1 MNELEDLKK
10 KIDHLEYDEIN
21 PMKEDI
27 NDIKVNISKYD
38 LLIKQALES
47 NKKVSDSLEV
57 LKDTMV
63 EVSRSVRDSNRINDE
78 ITKTIEELNKR
89 ISSVDNNTKKRKNVH
104 LDEVD
109 LTQMSLFDTIS
120 DNDIIDE
127 LRNVDIGN
135 LTPLDALNKLYELQN
150 KVKNRW

>member
-27 NDIKVNISKYD
+27 NEIKLSISKYD

-89 ISSVDNNTKKRKNVH
+89 ISSVDNNTK
-104 LDEVD
+104 
-109 LTQMSLFDTIS
+109 
-120 DNDIIDE
+120 
-127 LRNVDIGN
+127 
-135 LTPLDALNKLYELQN
+135 DALEKFETKITEIDNKSKLDIMLW
-150 KVKNRW
+150 VKNNWFGIVGVIGIIYTIIKNMI

>member
-27 NDIKVNISKYD
+27 NEIKVSISKYD

-89 ISSVDNNTKKRKNVH
+89 ISSVDNNTK
-104 LDEVD
+104 
-109 LTQMSLFDTIS
+109 
-120 DNDIIDE
+120 
-127 LRNVDIGN
+127 
-135 LTPLDALNKLYELQN
+135 DALEKFETKITEIDNKSKLDIMLW
-150 KVKNRW
+150 VKNNWFGIVGIIGIIYTIIKNMI

>member
-1 MNELEDLKK
+1 MDSFEELKK

-27 NDIKVNISKYD
+27 NDIKITLSNND
-38 LLIKQALES
+38 LLVKQALES

-89 ISSVDNNTKKRKNVH
+89 ISSVGIYLMINTLL
-104 LDEVD
+104 LDILLIV
-109 LTQMSLFDTIS
+109 F
-120 DNDIIDE
+120 
-127 LRNVDIGN
+127 
-135 LTPLDALNKLYELQN
+135 
-150 KVKNRW
+150 

>member
-1 MNELEDLKK
+1 MSEFEDLKK

-27 NDIKVNISKYD
+27 NEIKITLTSND
-38 LLIKQALES
+38 LLVKQALES

-89 ISSVDNNTKKRKNVH
+89 ICSVDNNTNNKFKELGDRIEEIDNKSKLDIMLWLKNNWFGLVGIIGIIYA
-104 LDEVD
+104 V
-109 LTQMSLFDTIS
+109 IS
-120 DNDIIDE
+120 TVI
-127 LRNVDIGN
+127 
-135 LTPLDALNKLYELQN
+135 K
-150 KVKNRW
+150 

>member
-27 NDIKVNISKYD
+27 NEIKVNISKYD

-89 ISSVDNNTKKRKNVH
+89 ISSVDNNTK
-104 LDEVD
+104 
-109 LTQMSLFDTIS
+109 
-120 DNDIIDE
+120 
-127 LRNVDIGN
+127 
-135 LTPLDALNKLYELQN
+135 DALEKFETKITEIDNKSKLDIMLW
-150 KVKNRW
+150 VKNNWFGIVGVIGIIYTIIKNMI

>member
-89 ISSVDNNTKKRKNVH
+89 ISSVDNNTK
-104 LDEVD
+104 
-109 LTQMSLFDTIS
+109 
-120 DNDIIDE
+120 
-127 LRNVDIGN
+127 
-135 LTPLDALNKLYELQN
+135 DALEKFETKITEIDNKSKLDIMLW
-150 KVKNRW
+150 VKNNWFGIIGVIGIIYTIIKNMI

>member
-1 MNELEDLKK
+1 MNEFEDLKK

-27 NDIKVNISKYD
+27 NEIKITLTSND

-89 ISSVDNNTKKRKNVH
+89 ISSVDENTNNTLKAFGKKIEEIDNKSKLDIMLWLKNNWFGIIGI
-104 LDEVD
+104 LGIIY
-109 LTQMSLFDTIS
+109 TI
-120 DNDIIDE
+120 I
-127 LRNVDIGN
+127 
-135 LTPLDALNKLYELQN
+135 
-150 KVKNRW
+150 KNTI

>member
-1 MNELEDLKK
+1 MGEFEDLKK

-21 PMKEDI
+21 PMKDDI
-27 NDIKVNISKYD
+27 NEIKITLTSND

-89 ISSVDNNTKKRKNVH
+89 ICSVDNNTNNKFKELGDRIEEIDNKSKLDIMLWLKNNWFGLVGIIGIIYA
-104 LDEVD
+104 V
-109 LTQMSLFDTIS
+109 IS
-120 DNDIIDE
+120 TVI
-127 LRNVDIGN
+127 
-135 LTPLDALNKLYELQN
+135 K
-150 KVKNRW
+150 

>member
-1 MNELEDLKK
+1 MYMSEFEDLKK

-27 NDIKVNISKYD
+27 NDIKLNIGRYD

-78 ITKTIEELNKR
+78 ITKTIEELNKK
-89 ISSVDNNTKKRKNVH
+89 IGSVDNNTRVALEKFETKITEIDNKSKLDIMLWIKNNWFGIVGI
-104 LDEVD
+104 LGIIY
-109 LTQMSLFDTIS
+109 TI
-120 DNDIIDE
+120 I
-127 LRNVDIGN
+127 
-135 LTPLDALNKLYELQN
+135 
-150 KVKNRW
+150 KNMI

>member
-1 MNELEDLKK
+1 MGEFEDLKK

-27 NDIKVNISKYD
+27 NEIKITLTSND

-89 ISSVDNNTKKRKNVH
+89 ICSVDNNTNNKFKELGDRIEEIDNKSKLDIMLWLKNNWFGLVGIIGIIYA
-104 LDEVD
+104 V
-109 LTQMSLFDTIS
+109 IS
-120 DNDIIDE
+120 TVI
-127 LRNVDIGN
+127 
-135 LTPLDALNKLYELQN
+135 K
-150 KVKNRW
+150 

>member
-1 MNELEDLKK
+1 MSEFEDLKK

-27 NDIKVNISKYD
+27 NEIKITLTSND
-38 LLIKQALES
+38 LLVKQALES

-89 ISSVDNNTKKRKNVH
+89 ISSVDNNTK
-104 LDEVD
+104 
-109 LTQMSLFDTIS
+109 
-120 DNDIIDE
+120 
-127 LRNVDIGN
+127 
-135 LTPLDALNKLYELQN
+135 DALDKFENRIIEIDNKSKLDIVLWL
-150 KVKNRW
+150 KNNWFGIVGILGIIYIIIKNMI

>member
-1 MNELEDLKK
+1 MSELEDLRK

-27 NDIKVNISKYD
+27 NEIKLNIGRYD

-89 ISSVDNNTKKRKNVH
+89 ICGVENNTKETLKIFEGK
-104 LDEVD
+104 
-109 LTQMSLFDTIS
+109 
-120 DNDIIDE
+120 IDE
-127 LRNVDIGN
+127 IDNKSKLDIVLWLKNNWFGVIGILGLIYTVIKN
-135 LTPLDALNKLYELQN
+135 LTM
-150 KVKNRW
+150 

>member
-1 MNELEDLKK
+1 MSEFEDLKK

-21 PMKEDI
+21 PMKDDI
-27 NDIKVNISKYD
+27 NEIKITLTSND

-89 ISSVDNNTKKRKNVH
+89 ICSVDNNTNNKFKELGDRIEEIDNKSKLDIVLWLKNNWFGLVGIIGIIYA
-104 LDEVD
+104 V
-109 LTQMSLFDTIS
+109 IS
-120 DNDIIDE
+120 TVI
-127 LRNVDIGN
+127 
-135 LTPLDALNKLYELQN
+135 K
-150 KVKNRW
+150 

>member
-1 MNELEDLKK
+1 MNEFEDLKK

-27 NDIKVNISKYD
+27 NEIKITLTSND
-38 LLIKQALES
+38 LLVKQALES

-89 ISSVDNNTKKRKNVH
+89 ISSVDNNTK
-104 LDEVD
+104 
-109 LTQMSLFDTIS
+109 
-120 DNDIIDE
+120 
-127 LRNVDIGN
+127 
-135 LTPLDALNKLYELQN
+135 DALEKFETKITEIDNKSKLDIMLW
-150 KVKNRW
+150 VKNNWFGIVGVIGIIYTIIKNMI

>member
-1 MNELEDLKK
+1 MNEFEDLKK

-89 ISSVDNNTKKRKNVH
+89 ISSVDNNTK
-104 LDEVD
+104 
-109 LTQMSLFDTIS
+109 
-120 DNDIIDE
+120 
-127 LRNVDIGN
+127 
-135 LTPLDALNKLYELQN
+135 DALEKFETKITEIDNKSKLDIMLW
-150 KVKNRW
+150 VKNNWFGIIGVIGIIYTIIKNMI

>member
-27 NDIKVNISKYD
+27 NEIKVNISKYD

-89 ISSVDNNTKKRKNVH
+89 ISSVDNNTK
-104 LDEVD
+104 
-109 LTQMSLFDTIS
+109 
-120 DNDIIDE
+120 
-127 LRNVDIGN
+127 
-135 LTPLDALNKLYELQN
+135 DALEKFETKITEIDNKSKLDIMLW
-150 KVKNRW
+150 VKNNWFGIIGILGIIYTVIKNMI

>member
-1 MNELEDLKK
+1 MNEFEDLKK

-27 NDIKVNISKYD
+27 NEIKITLTSND

-78 ITKTIEELNKR
+78 ITKTIEELNRR
-89 ISSVDNNTKKRKNVH
+89 ISSVDNNTK
-104 LDEVD
+104 
-109 LTQMSLFDTIS
+109 
-120 DNDIIDE
+120 
-127 LRNVDIGN
+127 
-135 LTPLDALNKLYELQN
+135 DALEKFETKITEIDNKSKLDIMLWI
-150 KVKNRW
+150 KNNWFGIVGVIGIIYTIIKNMI

>member
-1 MNELEDLKK
+1 MGEFEELKK

-27 NDIKVNISKYD
+27 NEIKISMASND

-57 LKDTMV
+57 LKDTML

-89 ISSVDNNTKKRKNVH
+89 ICSVENNTKDTLKTFNEKISEIDNKSK
-104 LDEVD
+104 LDIMLWMRNNWFGIVGI
-109 LTQMSLFDTIS
+109 LGVLYTILKGV
-120 DNDIIDE
+120 I
-127 LRNVDIGN
+127 
-135 LTPLDALNKLYELQN
+135 
-150 KVKNRW
+150 

>member
-1 MNELEDLKK
+1 MNEFEDLKK

-27 NDIKVNISKYD
+27 NEIKITLTSND
-38 LLIKQALES
+38 LLVKQALES

-89 ISSVDNNTKKRKNVH
+89 ISSVDNNTK
-104 LDEVD
+104 
-109 LTQMSLFDTIS
+109 
-120 DNDIIDE
+120 
-127 LRNVDIGN
+127 
-135 LTPLDALNKLYELQN
+135 DALEKFETKITEIDNKSKLDIMLW
-150 KVKNRW
+150 VKNNWFGIVGILGIIYTVIKNMI

>member
-1 MNELEDLKK
+1 MNEFEDLKK

-27 NDIKVNISKYD
+27 NEIKITLTSND
-38 LLIKQALES
+38 LLVKQALES

-89 ISSVDNNTKKRKNVH
+89 ICSVDDSTKNTLKAFGEKIEEIDNKSK
-104 LDEVD
+104 LDIM
-109 LTQMSLFDTIS
+109 LW
-120 DNDIIDE
+120 
-127 LRNVDIGN
+127 
-135 LTPLDALNKLYELQN
+135 
-150 KVKNRW
+150 VKNNWFGIIGILGIIYTVIKNMI

>member
-1 MNELEDLKK
+1 MNEFEDLKK

-27 NDIKVNISKYD
+27 NEIKITLTSND
-38 LLIKQALES
+38 LLVKQALES

-89 ISSVDNNTKKRKNVH
+89 ISSVDNNTK
-104 LDEVD
+104 
-109 LTQMSLFDTIS
+109 
-120 DNDIIDE
+120 
-127 LRNVDIGN
+127 
-135 LTPLDALNKLYELQN
+135 DALEKFETKITEIDNKSKLDIVLWL
-150 KVKNRW
+150 KNNWFGIVGILGIVYTVIKNMI